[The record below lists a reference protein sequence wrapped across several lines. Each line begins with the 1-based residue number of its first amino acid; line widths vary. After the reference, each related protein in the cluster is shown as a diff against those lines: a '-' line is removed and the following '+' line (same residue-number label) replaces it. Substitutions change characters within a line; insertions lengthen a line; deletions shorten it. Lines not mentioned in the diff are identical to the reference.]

1 MPFVQKNANSEVS
14 AAILAGGLG
23 TRLRAVVSDTPK
35 TLALARNRP
44 FLVYLLDQLRRFSV
58 SEALLCT
65 GYLGEMIESCFGE
78 YYQNLHLVYSREVA
92 PLGTAGA
99 IRLALPLLKNQQ
111 VLVLNGDS
119 YCDIDLQ
126 ELLWRHRE
134 QKATVTMAVTSVENT
149 CRYGTLLLNENEE
162 IIAFAAKGRQDGP
175 GLINAGIYVLERR
188 VIEEIPFQMNL
199 SLEKDVFP
207 KYVGKSLRGYVTDR
221 FFIDI
226 GTPADY
232 ERAQE
237 VLPAI
242 PNEPFRGK
250 QAI

>member
-1 MPFVQKNANSEVS
+1 MQKNANPEVN

-23 TRLRAVVSDTPK
+23 TRLRTVVSGTPK
-35 TLALARNRP
+35 ALALAGNRP

-58 SEALLCT
+58 SEAVVCT
-65 GYLGEMIESCFGE
+65 GYLGQMVESCFGE
-78 YYQNLHLVYSREVA
+78 YYQNLHLVYSREAA

-99 IRLALPLLKNQQ
+99 LRLALPFLKTPQ

-134 QKATVTMAVTSVENT
+134 QKASATIAVTSVENT
-149 CRYGTLLLNENEE
+149 RRYGTPLLNENQE

-188 VIEEIPFQMNL
+188 VIEEIPLQMNL
-199 SLEKDVFP
+199 SLEKEVFP
-207 KYVGKSLRGYVTDR
+207 KYVGKSLYGFVTDK

-226 GTPADY
+226 GIPLDY

-237 VLPAI
+237 LLPTM
-242 PNEPFRGK
+242 PNEPFREK
-250 QAI
+250 QRI